1 MTPLKIYLAGPMTGL
16 PEFNYPAFN
25 AEATRLRAAG
35 YQVENPAEVEAP
47 ASGKWTDYMRLTITK
62 MMRCDCV
69 AKLPGWK
76 RSRGARIEVWLGRLL
91 GFKVIEIE
99 CL

>member
-1 MTPLKIYLAGPMTGL
+1 MKKLKIYLAGPMTGL
-16 PEFNYPAFN
+16 PEFNYSAFN
-25 AEATRLRAAG
+25 TEAARLRAAG
-35 YQVENPAEVEAP
+35 YSVENPAEVEAP
-47 ASGKWTDYMRLTITK
+47 APSKWTDYMRRSITK
-62 MMRCDCV
+62 MMRCNCV

-91 GFKVIEIE
+91 GFKVVQVE